1 MRPACARPRKRKK
14 GDFWQNEAKFIY
26 DFNRPRVRPASATLA
41 HRAAIAADTQRV
53 SNFSLGEPEYPERLR
68 MIDDPPPVLA
78 VRGKIDLLAQ
88 PLIAIVAR
96 RLPGVQ

>member
-1 MRPACARPRKRKK
+1 
-14 GDFWQNEAKFIY
+14 
-26 DFNRPRVRPASATLA
+26 
-41 HRAAIAADTQRV
+41 
-53 SNFSLGEPEYPERLR
+53 

-88 PLIAIVAR
+88 PLIAIVGAR

>member
-1 MRPACARPRKRKK
+1 
-14 GDFWQNEAKFIY
+14 
-26 DFNRPRVRPASATLA
+26 
-41 HRAAIAADTQRV
+41 
-53 SNFSLGEPEYPERLR
+53 

-78 VRGKIDLLAQ
+78 VRGKIDSLAQ